1 MALDDITI
9 LKVEYAISYDFK
21 DKSYIELL
29 LEDNGKARE
38 FAWIGD
44 SLIEYFYRRWLVDR
58 NGYHKSKTRNGV
70 YLTNNKELKGLAIH
84 TGLASILGTMNA
96 KKLGTFVEGLIY
108 VVALDSGDVEVAEEV
123 FKLCYLDNHRA
134 IESAERI
141 RKGENVVQRKDL
153 AYKLAAKRY
162 RPYK

>member
-1 MALDDITI
+1 M
-9 LKVEYAISYDFK
+9 
-21 DKSYIELL
+21 
-29 LEDNGKARE
+29 
-38 FAWIGD
+38 
-44 SLIEYFYRRWLVDR
+44 
-58 NGYHKSKTRNGV
+58 
-70 YLTNNKELKGLAIH
+70 AIH

-108 VVALDSGDVEVAEEV
+108 VVALDSRDVEVAEEV
-123 FKLCYLDNHRA
+123 FKLCYLDNNRA

-141 RKGENVVQRKDL
+141 RKGEDVVQRKEL